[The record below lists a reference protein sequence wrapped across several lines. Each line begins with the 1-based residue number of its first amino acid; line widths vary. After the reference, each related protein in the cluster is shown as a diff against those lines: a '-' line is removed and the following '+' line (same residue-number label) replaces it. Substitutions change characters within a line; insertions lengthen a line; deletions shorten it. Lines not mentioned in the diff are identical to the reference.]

1 MDFSS
6 ARHAILNVVKGMR
19 AGDVPQLLHWMKTT
33 SDFDEFT
40 SNNKDIILRSIA
52 EDLRHSL
59 PTTAMISSEHLA
71 LQKLHEQTKPTLHVD
86 AFLYDDDCFD
96 SLCEKGEMSR
106 NYCLTCGSHRTA
118 PLEFISHSFSLTE
131 VKFLY
136 EHVLPDLTGKVVVDV
151 GSRLGAVLFGGYFYS
166 SASEIYGVEMNTEFC
181 QLQETVVEK
190 YQLFDRIKVL
200 NADICTQAPLLKNAD
215 VVIMNNVFEYFL
227 DRSEQARCWKFINE
241 NVRKKGSLLVTVPSL
256 EKSLSELQ
264 VDIPLNQWVEAIPLH
279 YDVFLEGNDR
289 EALEEIC
296 LYRIL

>member
-1 MDFSS
+1 MDFST
-6 ARHAILNVVKGMR
+6 ARLAILNVAKGVR
-19 AGDVPQLLHWMKTT
+19 AGDVPRLLHWMKTT

-40 SNNKDIILRSIA
+40 FNNKDVIVRSIA

-59 PTTAMISSEHLA
+59 PAGAMLNSEHLA
-71 LQKLHEQTKPTLHVD
+71 LQKLHEQTTPTVHID
-86 AFLYDDDCFD
+86 AFLYDDDCID
-96 SLCEKGEMSR
+96 TLCERGEMSR

-118 PLEFISHSFSLTE
+118 PLEFISHSFSLME

-136 EHVLPDLTGKVVVDV
+136 QHVLPDLTGKVVVDV

-166 SASEIYGVEMNTEFC
+166 SASQIYGVEMNTEFC
-181 QLQETVVEK
+181 QLQEAIVEK

-200 NADICTQAPLLKNAD
+200 NADICTQASLLKNAD

-227 DRSEQARCWKFINE
+227 DRSEQARCWKFISE
-241 NVRKKGSLLVTVPSL
+241 NVKKKGSLLVTVPSL

-264 VDIPLNQWVEAIPLH
+264 VDIPLNKWVEAMPLH
-279 YDVFLEGNDR
+279 YDVFLEDADT

-296 LYRIL
+296 LYKIL